1 LALTVK
7 QKAFVDEY
15 VNCWNA
21 SAAARR
27 AGYSETSARVIGHE
41 NLTKPDIQAEIKR
54 RVSELAMGGDEVL
67 IRLAEMA
74 RGNMDDFVS
83 FRPGVKL
90 PLLDF
95 EKAHEAGKFGLIK
108 KLKYTADG
116 AIEFELYD
124 SQAALALLA
133 KANRLLVDRSE
144 VTGAGGGPI
153 EIAQVPKLTD
163 EELERI
169 AASSSDRA
177 ISTTQSTPEST

>member
-1 LALTVK
+1 MALTGK
-7 QKAFVDEY
+7 QAAFITEY
-15 VNCWNA
+15 LSCWNA
-21 SAAARR
+21 AEAARR
-27 AGYSETSARVIGHE
+27 AGYSEVTARAIGHE
-41 NLTKPDIQAEIKR
+41 NLTKPDIQEEIKR

-67 IRLAEMA
+67 IRLADMA

-133 KANRLLVDRSE
+133 KANRLLVDRNEITGKDGQPIE
-144 VTGAGGGPI
+144 VT
-153 EIAQVPKLTD
+153 QVPKLTD

-169 AASSSDRA
+169 AASRSG
-177 ISTTQSTPEST
+177 